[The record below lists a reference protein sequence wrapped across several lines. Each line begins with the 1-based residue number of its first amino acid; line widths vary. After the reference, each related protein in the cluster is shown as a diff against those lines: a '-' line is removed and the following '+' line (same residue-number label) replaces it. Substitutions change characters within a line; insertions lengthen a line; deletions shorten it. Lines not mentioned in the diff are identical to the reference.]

1 MADKT
6 GDPGVDKNSN
16 TTDDISRDL
25 TKEPMQQLGE
35 ISKRTGTISQ
45 SSGLEQEKRT
55 GGSGRLVRK
64 QDDLFA
70 CLTVMRR
77 LMEQAESESK
87 QLKEEKYVIAAKINN
102 SLNSVNREVEHLK
115 AELRDQDRRLAELAS
130 ERLQENT
137 SKSSAEEHSTVS
149 RTMSNSSEES
159 GDSLKRLE
167 KLGDENQRLRKEN
180 EFLTRELNEFRGSN
194 ADLAELY
201 ERLHSCEHE
210 ISRAKETIVCMK
222 SERKKLKG
230 EKMELLN
237 QMKQVYGI
245 LEEKE
250 SELREFIK
258 NYEQQMKTSD
268 IKIKQLLSEKE
279 KWIHERKDSL
289 QYIDDLNNKIR
300 TKETHLAVVESEL
313 LEVKQR
319 LTLLSV
325 NIPSTQSH
333 HGRHGETNDL
343 NISNSSRFSRAIQ
356 ADVEK
361 LLQMHA
367 TGEVDGLSKSPYN
380 IAGKFYFS

>member
-25 TKEPMQQLGE
+25 TKEAMQQFDE
-35 ISKRTGTISQ
+35 ITKETGTVSQ
-45 SSGLEQEKRT
+45 SSGLEQEKST

-64 QDDLFA
+64 QDDLLA

-130 ERLQENT
+130 ERLQENP
-137 SKSSAEEHSTVS
+137 SAEEHSAVT

-194 ADLAELY
+194 SDLAELY

-250 SELREFIK
+250 SELREFIR

-319 LTLLSV
+319 LTLLRV
-325 NIPSTQSH
+325 NIPSTTSH
-333 HGRHGETNDL
+333 HQGHGETNNL

-361 LLQMHA
+361 LLHIHA
-367 TGEVDGLSKSPYN
+367 TGELDNISKSPYST
-380 IAGKFYFS
+380 AGKFYFS

>member
-25 TKEPMQQLGE
+25 TKEAMQQFDE
-35 ISKRTGTISQ
+35 ITKETGTISQ
-45 SSGLEQEKRT
+45 SSGLEQEKST

-64 QDDLFA
+64 QDDLLA

-130 ERLQENT
+130 ERLQENP
-137 SKSSAEEHSTVS
+137 SAEEHSAVT

-194 ADLAELY
+194 SDLAELY

-250 SELREFIK
+250 SELREFIR

-319 LTLLSV
+319 LTLLRV
-325 NIPSTQSH
+325 NIPSTTSH
-333 HGRHGETNDL
+333 HQGHGETNNL

-361 LLQMHA
+361 LLHIHA
-367 TGEVDGLSKSPYN
+367 TGELDNISKSPYST
-380 IAGKFYFS
+380 AGKFYFS

>member
-25 TKEPMQQLGE
+25 TKEAMQQFDE
-35 ISKRTGTISQ
+35 ITKETGTVSQ
-45 SSGLEQEKRT
+45 SSGLEQEKST

-64 QDDLFA
+64 QDDLLA

-130 ERLQENT
+130 ERLQENP
-137 SKSSAEEHSTVS
+137 SAEEHTAVT

-194 ADLAELY
+194 SDLAELY

-250 SELREFIK
+250 SELREFIR

-319 LTLLSV
+319 LTLLRV
-325 NIPSTQSH
+325 NIPSTTSH
-333 HGRHGETNDL
+333 HQGHGETNNL

-361 LLQMHA
+361 LLHIHA
-367 TGEVDGLSKSPYN
+367 TGELDNISKSPYST
-380 IAGKFYFS
+380 AGKFYFS